1 MKSVLKEFYRG
12 NFVPCNREFENSGT
26 AKMYRELLQKQE
38 TVYKRLEASLDT
50 QQVKDFQAYCALQA
64 QMEVEEQEE
73 LFLYA
78 FRLGARWER
87 ELFSRRTDGIVKE
100 PF

>member
-1 MKSVLKEFYRG
+1 M
-12 NFVPCNREFENSGT
+12 PCNREFENSDA

-38 TVYKRLEASLDT
+38 IIYKRLEASLDT
-50 QQVKDFQAYCALQA
+50 QQAKDFQAYCALQA
-64 QMEVEEQEE
+64 QMEAEEQED

-78 FRLGARWER
+78 FRFGARWER

>member
-1 MKSVLKEFYRG
+1 M
-12 NFVPCNREFENSGT
+12 PCNREFENSDA

-38 TVYKRLEASLDT
+38 IIYKRLEASLDT
-50 QQVKDFQAYCALQA
+50 QQATDFQAYCALQA
-64 QMEVEEQEE
+64 QMEAEEQED
-73 LFLYA
+73 LFLYS

>member
-1 MKSVLKEFYRG
+1 
-12 NFVPCNREFENSGT
+12 
-26 AKMYRELLQKQE
+26 
-38 TVYKRLEASLDT
+38 
-50 QQVKDFQAYCALQA
+50 
-64 QMEVEEQEE
+64 MEVAEQED
-73 LFLYA
+73 LFLYS

>member
-1 MKSVLKEFYRG
+1 M
-12 NFVPCNREFENSGT
+12 PCNREFENSG
-26 AKMYRELLQKQE
+26 AARMYRELLRKQE
-38 TVYKRLEASLDT
+38 TIYKRLETSFDA
-50 QQVKDFQAYCALQA
+50 QQAKDFQAYCALQA
-64 QMEVEEQEE
+64 QMEAEEQED
-73 LFLYA
+73 LFLYS

>member
-1 MKSVLKEFYRG
+1 MKSVLQEFYRG
-12 NFVPCNREFENSGT
+12 DFVPCNREFENSG
-26 AKMYRELLQKQE
+26 AARMYRGLLQKQE
-38 TVYKRLEASLDT
+38 TIYKRLETSFDA
-50 QQVKDFQAYCALQA
+50 QQAKDFQAYCALQA
-64 QMEVEEQEE
+64 QMEAEEQED
-73 LFLYA
+73 LFLYS